1 MAISMEID
9 KVDNPT
15 DNKSIAED
23 AKSNTV
29 FCVYITIKNGF
40 SHVF

>member
-15 DNKSIAED
+15 DTKSIAED

-29 FCVYITIKNGF
+29 FF
-40 SHVF
+40 SLYNYKKCSFTCF